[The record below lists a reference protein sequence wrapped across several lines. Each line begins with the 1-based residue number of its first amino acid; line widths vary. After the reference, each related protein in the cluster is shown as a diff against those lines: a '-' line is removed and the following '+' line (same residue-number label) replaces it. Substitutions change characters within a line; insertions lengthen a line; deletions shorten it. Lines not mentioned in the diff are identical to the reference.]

1 MVRMPRGGRNW
12 EHLTEIREKSK
23 SWWVGEA
30 PSPTRPPAR
39 PPLHFTPL
47 SSTLPL
53 IPPLFVVCVGGVHGP
68 THPELLHVSATAF
81 KVWRKPA
88 WGDGPP
94 ATEAVHSS
102 RRSPWCRVNL
112 NLTFGRT
119 VPWSHTLVENHQ
131 SMPYRTNI
139 EVLVCC
145 WLCFFLLLLLLLVQ
159 GLRSRGGSYSNEIQR
174 GDHIWLQI

>member
-12 EHLTEIREKSK
+12 EHLTETREKSK
-23 SWWVGEA
+23 SSWVGEA
-30 PSPTRPPAR
+30 PSPTR

-94 ATEAVHSS
+94 ATGAPLV
-102 RRSPWCRVNL
+102 SP
-112 NLTFGRT
+112 LTLMPGDPQSHVWANHPFKPYFGRKPSKHA
-119 VPWSHTLVENHQ
+119 VPYKHRSV
-131 SMPYRTNI
+131 SMLLA
-139 EVLVCC
+139 VF
-145 WLCFFLLLLLLLVQ
+145 CFFFFFWCK
-159 GLRSRGGSYSNEIQR
+159 G
-174 GDHIWLQI
+174 